1 MILEQHYLGC
11 LAQASYFLCD
21 PASGVGVV
29 VDPRRDIELY
39 LERAVHYGV
48 EIRHVILTHF
58 HADFVAGH
66 IELRERTGAR
76 IALGPGAQADFA
88 FDELQ
93 DGERLDF
100 GNLRIEVRSTPG
112 HTPESVCLV
121 VYDLAHSRTEPHG
134 VLTGDTL
141 FIGDVGRPDLM
152 SSVGYTREALAGMLY
167 DSLQRSLLSLPDA
180 TKVYPGHGAGSA
192 CGKALSKE
200 TVSTIGEQRAFNYA
214 LQPMSKDQFVR
225 EVTTGLREAPAYF
238 AHDAQR
244 NREERPTLDQQL
256 ADHLKAVSLDAAL
269 ELARSQE
276 AQLLDT
282 RDPEDYANGHLGGA
296 TYIGLCGKYAN
307 WAGALLDPHRPIV
320 ILSAPGKQHESAM
333 RLGRIG
339 FDRIAG
345 FVEDYPAALAA
356 RPDLARTTGRVDSEE
371 LMARQRGGESI
382 RIVDVRGAGEWDC
395 GHLPNATLIPLDELA
410 RRLEELPGEPYVLQC
425 AGGYRSLIAA
435 SLIEAAGATGLVDLR
450 GGFAAWERSGGT
462 IEKPVTA

>member
-21 PASGVGVV
+21 PASGIAVV
-29 VDPRRDIELY
+29 VDPRRDVELY
-39 LERAVHYGV
+39 LERARHHGV

-88 FDELQ
+88 FHELT

-100 GNLRIEVRSTPG
+100 GTLRIEVRSTPG

-121 VYDLAHSRTEPHG
+121 VYDLAESANEPHG

-167 DSLQRSLLSLPDA
+167 DSLQRSILTLPDA

-192 CGKALSKE
+192 CGKALSNE

-214 LQPMSKDQFVR
+214 LQPMSKADFVR
-225 EVTTGLREAPAYF
+225 EVTTGLRDAPKYF
-238 AHDAQR
+238 AHDAQF
-244 NREERPTLDQQL
+244 NREERPTLDAEL
-256 ADHLKAVSLDAAL
+256 ERNLNAISLDSAL
-269 ELARSQE
+269 ELARSQG

-282 RDPEDYANGHLGGA
+282 RDPEDYAAGHLAGA
-296 TYIGLCGKYAN
+296 TYIGLCGKYAG
-307 WAGALLDPHRPIV
+307 WAGALLDPQRPIV
-320 ILSAPGKQHESAM
+320 ILAAPDKQRESAL

-345 FVEDYPAALAA
+345 FVEGYAAELDAHPEHRRTTA
-356 RPDLARTTGRVDSEE
+356 RVDTEELLARI
-371 LMARQRGGESI
+371 GGGNTVQV
-382 RIVDVRGAGEWDC
+382 VDVRGPGEWDG
-395 GHLPNATLIPLDELA
+395 GHLPGATHIPLDELSE
-410 RRLEELPGEPYVLQC
+410 RINELPSSPYVLQC
-425 AGGYRSLIAA
+425 QGGYRSLIAA
-435 SLIEAAGATGLVDLR
+435 SLVEAAGGEQLVDLR
-450 GGFAAWERSGGT
+450 GGFAAWVQSGGP
-462 IEKPVTA
+462 IERPVNA